1 MCTIIDTLHCGA
13 FPFFG
18 ISYSHCSVEMKPA
31 EAHTQ
36 DRASKP
42 ETDPTLAPTN
52 IWIVKT
58 TLALYLGLSSGICL
72 VLVLENSEV

>member
-1 MCTIIDTLHCGA
+1 MCTIIDTLLCGA

-52 IWIVKT
+52 I
-58 TLALYLGLSSGICL
+58 
-72 VLVLENSEV
+72 